1 MLLVLIRSLPMRVPS
16 DLTIPVGNAGS
27 SSEAG
32 SNWVILILLLF
43 LKEESCA
50 GCGCLI

>member
-1 MLLVLIRSLPMRVPS
+1 MQVPL

-27 SSEAG
+27 GSEDDW
-32 SNWVILILLLF
+32 NWVILILLLF
-43 LKEESCA
+43 WKDESCA